1 MRSIRRSLN
10 QLQPLIVAPVFIDNH
25 NFDVLIG
32 MDLISHGRL
41 VFEVG
46 GDFSFKFD
54 L

>member
-1 MRSIRRSLN
+1 MYNETTSLYV
-10 QLQPLIVAPVFIDNH
+10 LDRPFVAPIFIDNH